1 MEQPQF
7 YLFNIILSYI
17 LLLSYYED
25 ITLLENIDD

>member
-17 LLLSYYED
+17 LLLGYYED